1 MATWSS
7 SITESGTIPFM
18 PTSLKFLRKRETR
31 SNGGKPSDWSATAI
45 PWRGQRS
52 TSKCVRTAGPSI
64 LCPGLRSH
72 RYFYSVKIVYE
83 PIERNSARR
92 QPMRF
97 VGKHGMPVA
106 LLFVGMALGFFLAGH
121 WVPNVAAVP
130 RQDYESLQAFTNIL
144 SIVKKSYVQEVD
156 TKNLINGAING
167 MLSSLDPHSAYLTP
181 DLYKELQMD
190 TQGRFGGLGIE
201 ITVKNGVLTVVSP
214 IEDTPAFKA
223 GIKPGDM
230 IFKIGDEFTKDMTLV
245 DAVKKMRGPKGTK
258 IKISIKREGVPE
270 LIDYTLERDTIR
282 VQSVRSRGLDEGYG
296 YIRLAQFQER
306 SDRDVQ
312 KALEKL
318 AAEKGGL
325 KGLVLD
331 LRNNP
336 GGLLTQAV
344 RVADLFLDSGLIVYT
359 EGRIESQKQKFFAQ
373 KEGSWLD
380 FPIVVLV
387 NGGSA
392 SASEIVAGALQDHKR
407 AVVLGTK
414 TFGKGSVQTILPL
427 DDNSAL
433 RLTTARYFTPKG
445 RSIQAT
451 GIVPDIVVENATTPD
466 GKPDA
471 PRRPGLRE
479 ENLPGHLQNPTQT
492 PNSTQDQLDK
502 EKENQIPSSGP
513 TGDETIDNDAQLKRA
528 LDLLKSWDVFKQIV
542 QKKAA

>member
-1 MATWSS
+1 M
-7 SITESGTIPFM
+7 
-18 PTSLKFLRKRETR
+18 
-31 SNGGKPSDWSATAI
+31 
-45 PWRGQRS
+45 Q
-52 TSKCVRTAGPSI
+52 
-64 LCPGLRSH
+64 
-72 RYFYSVKIVYE
+72 
-83 PIERNSARR
+83 SARR
-92 QPMRF
+92 
-97 VGKHGMPVA
+97 HIMPIV
-106 LLFVGMALGFFLAGH
+106 LLLLGVALGFFLAGQG
-121 WVPNVAAVP
+121 VPNVSAVP
-130 RQDYESLQAFTNIL
+130 RQDYESLEAFTNIL
-144 SIVKKSYVQEVD
+144 SIVKKNYVEDVE
-156 TKNLINGAING
+156 TKTLVNGAING
-167 MLSSLDPHSAYLTP
+167 MLNSLDPHSAYLTP
-181 DLYKELQMD
+181 ELYKDLQMD

-201 ITVKNGVLTVVSP
+201 ITVKGGVLTVVSP

-230 IFKIGDEFTKDMTLV
+230 IFKIEDEFTKDMTLV
-245 DAVKKMRGPKGTK
+245 DAVKKMRGPKGSK
-258 IKISIKREGVPE
+258 INLSIKREGVPE
-270 LIDYTLERDTIR
+270 LIDFTLMRDTIR
-282 VQSVRSRGLDEGYG
+282 VQSVRSRVLESGYG

-344 RVADLFLDSGLIVYT
+344 RIADLFLDSGLIVYT
-359 EGRIESQKQKFFAQ
+359 EGRIESQKQKYFAQ
-373 KEGSWLD
+373 KDGSWMD
-380 FPIVVLV
+380 FPMVVLV

-433 RLTTARYFTPKG
+433 RLTTARYFTPSG

-451 GIVPDIVVENATTPD
+451 GIVPDIVVDATQPQD
-466 GKPDA
+466 GKPEEKK
-471 PRRPGLRE
+471 RPMLRE
-479 ENLPGHLQNPTQT
+479 ENLPGHLPSPQSAPGQ
-492 PNSTQDQLDK
+492 PQDQSDKDK
-502 EKENQIPSSGP
+502 ENLVPSSAP
-513 TGDETIDNDAQLKRA
+513 TGDESIDNDAQLKRS
-528 LDLLKSWDVFKQIV
+528 LDLLKSWDVFKQLV

>member
-1 MATWSS
+1 M
-7 SITESGTIPFM
+7 I
-18 PTSLKFLRKRETR
+18 LLR
-31 SNGGKPSDWSATAI
+31 
-45 PWRGQRS
+45 
-52 TSKCVRTAGPSI
+52 
-64 LCPGLRSH
+64 
-72 RYFYSVKIVYE
+72 
-83 PIERNSARR
+83 
-92 QPMRF
+92 
-97 VGKHGMPVA
+97 KHGMPIA
-106 LLFVGMALGFFLAGH
+106 LLLVGVALGFVLAGQ
-121 WVPNVAAVP
+121 WVPNVSAVP
-130 RQDYESLQAFTNIL
+130 RQDYESLEAFTNIL
-144 SIVKKSYVQEVD
+144 SIVKKNYVEEVD
-156 TKNLINGAING
+156 TKNLVNGAING

-181 DLYKELQMD
+181 ELYKDLQMD

-201 ITVKNGVLTVVSP
+201 ITVKGGVLTVVSP

-230 IFKIGDEFTKDMTLV
+230 IFKIEDEFTKDMTLV

-258 IKISIKREGVPE
+258 INLSIKREGVPE
-270 LIDYTLERDTIR
+270 LIDVTLVRDTIR
-282 VQSVRSRGLDEGYG
+282 VQSVKSRVLESGYG

-344 RVADLFLDSGLIVYT
+344 RVSDLFLDSGLIVYT
-359 EGRIESQKQKFFAQ
+359 EGRIEAQRQKYFAQ
-373 KEGSWLD
+373 KEGSWMD
-380 FPIVVLV
+380 FPMVVLV

-427 DDNSAL
+427 DDSSAL
-433 RLTTARYFTPKG
+433 RLTTARYFTPNG

-451 GIVPDIVVENATTPD
+451 GIVPDIIVETTPPQE
-466 GKPDA
+466 GKADEKK
-471 PRRPGLRE
+471 RSTLRE
-479 ENLPGHLQNPTQT
+479 ENLPGHLQNQQT
-492 PNSTQDQLDK
+492 PSQQQEQMEREK
-502 EKENQIPSSGP
+502 EKLVPPSAP
-513 TGDETIDNDAQLKRA
+513 TGDESIDNDAQLKRA
-528 LDLLKSWDVFKQIV
+528 LDLLKGWDVFKQLV